1 MRIMSGRRFGFL
13 PVSVFLLG
21 LAGTFMPNDASAKTM
36 PVNAG
41 AVKSD
46 VYVSSVWNPDLG
58 NGKYKNPVINA
69 DYSDPDAIAVGDD
82 IWLTASSF
90 CNIPGLPIL
99 HSTDMVNWEIV
110 NHALKRNVP
119 EEFYSVP
126 QHGKGV
132 WAPSIRYHNG
142 EYFIYWGDPD
152 FGVYMVKT
160 TDPRGEWSD
169 PLLVRS
175 GKGIIDACPL
185 WDEDGRAY
193 LVNGWAKSRSGFNSA
208 LTVSEMSADGT
219 RIISE
224 PVLVYDGMP
233 DGNHTVEG
241 PKFYK
246 RDGFYYILAPA
257 GGVEQGWQIALRSE
271 NPFGPYEAR
280 TVMAQ
285 GKSPINGPHQGAW
298 VATAAGED
306 WFLNFQDRG
315 LYGRVLHLNPLEW
328 RDGWPVIG
336 KDADGDGC
344 GEPVE
349 GGVKPKT
356 RVSSRKVNPAEND
369 DFNTPALGQ
378 QWSWFANYSPEFGF
392 PTPYGYFRLYGHRVS
407 EDFAN
412 VREVPNLL
420 VQKLPGEPFTAT
432 AKVTVS
438 GTTDGQQ
445 AGMII
450 MGRDYARL
458 TVEKTGDGFSI
469 RLIECRGADE
479 GAGEIEGEAERLPA
493 TRHNCEGPGATQDI
507 DLFLRVRADK
517 NGMAYFSF
525 SQDGKKFK
533 EIGNPFKIRQGHW
546 IGAAIG
552 FFALQRGK
560 DRGWIDID
568 EILFEAM

>member
-1 MRIMSGRRFGFL
+1 MFGSRIRSL
-13 PVSVFLLG
+13 SVSVLIPAFASV
-21 LAGTFMPNDASAKTM
+21 LALNYSYAETFAADHVSA
-36 PVNAG
+36 VA
-41 AVKSD
+41 KSG
-46 VYVSSVWNPDLG
+46 VSKIWNPDLG
-58 NGKYKNPVINA
+58 NGRYKNPVINA

-110 NHALKRNVP
+110 NHALRRNLP
-119 EEFYSVP
+119 DDFYNVP

-152 FGVYMVKT
+152 YGVYMVKT
-160 TDPRGEWSD
+160 DNPRGEWSE
-169 PLLVRS
+169 PCLVWS

-219 RIISE
+219 RMISD

-257 GGVEQGWQIALRSE
+257 GGVEQGWQIALRS
-271 NPFGPYEAR
+271 NHPYGPYEAR
-280 TVMAQ
+280 TVMSQ
-285 GKSPINGPHQGAW
+285 GNSAINGPHQGAW
-298 VATAAGED
+298 VTTAAGED

-315 LYGRVLHLNPLEW
+315 IYGRVLHLNPMEW
-328 RDGWPVIG
+328 RGGWPVIG
-336 KDADGDGC
+336 RDADGDGC

-349 GGVKPKT
+349 GGVKPLT
-356 RVSSRKVNPAEND
+356 RVSSPNVNPAESD
-369 DFNTPALGQ
+369 DFNSPVLGE
-378 QWSWFANYSPEFGF
+378 QWAWFANYSPEFGF

-407 EDFAN
+407 DSFVN

-420 VQKLPGEPFTAT
+420 VQKLPGEPFKAT

-438 GTTDGQQ
+438 GTSDGQQ

-458 TVEKTGDGFSI
+458 TVEKVGSGFSI
-469 RLIECRGADE
+469 RLIECEGADE
-479 GAGEIEGEAERLPA
+479 GASEIEGEAELLPA
-493 TRHNCEGPGATQDI
+493 TRHNCEGPGATQDL
-507 DLFLRVRADK
+507 DLYLRVRTDK
-517 NGMAYFSF
+517 KGLAYFSY

-533 EIGNPFKIRQGHW
+533 EIGKPFKIRQGHW
-546 IGAAIG
+546 IGATIG
-552 FFALQRGK
+552 FFALQNGK
-560 DRGWIDID
+560 DRGWIDLQ
-568 EILFEAM
+568 EILFESV